1 MLQYECCSKEYLICM
16 EWNRNFRFYK
26 SCHNFKVELCKHRY
40 RYFQFSFR
48 FWQRGLFLT
57 SSKKDNSKIFKTLD
71 ARRHFP
77 KVVKIADFSDARFL
91 ENRKNYPHRNT
102 CCSQTVN
109 ATDINEVSIKT
120 RYPDLSFDT
129 GGIILEGLVQ
139 KIDIYDNS
147 CSFGNCSFQSIYE
160 VDRMNFY

>member
-1 MLQYECCSKEYLICM
+1 M
-16 EWNRNFRFYK
+16 
-26 SCHNFKVELCKHRY
+26 
-40 RYFQFSFR
+40 
-48 FWQRGLFLT
+48 
-57 SSKKDNSKIFKTLD
+57 
-71 ARRHFP
+71 
-77 KVVKIADFSDARFL
+77 
-91 ENRKNYPHRNT
+91 
-102 CCSQTVN
+102 N

-160 VDRMNFY
+160 VVHGATLFLSQNNPAQERHIIFF

>member
-1 MLQYECCSKEYLICM
+1 M
-16 EWNRNFRFYK
+16 
-26 SCHNFKVELCKHRY
+26 
-40 RYFQFSFR
+40 
-48 FWQRGLFLT
+48 
-57 SSKKDNSKIFKTLD
+57 
-71 ARRHFP
+71 
-77 KVVKIADFSDARFL
+77 
-91 ENRKNYPHRNT
+91 
-102 CCSQTVN
+102 N

-147 CSFGNCSFQSIYE
+147 LVRSFGNCSFQSIYE